1 MWTVN
6 AKKENVSAIQ
16 VMSDK
21 ERKELVNQVSKKN
34 KVKKDP
40 AESDWLRAWL
50 CMKRSSS
57 KCLLANRDN
66 FSHMNRTLL
75 NTYTAI

>member
-40 AESDWLRAWL
+40 AESDWR
-50 CMKRSSS
+50 MKY
-57 KCLLANRDN
+57 
-66 FSHMNRTLL
+66 MMYETLIIEMF
-75 NTYTAI
+75 AR